1 MGSQNLFG
9 ELAEVVF
16 RVIRRVLAEEG
27 PNLERASELVAESI
41 ALGGLEYVFG
51 TGHSMLVALEVF
63 HRAGELV
70 RVYPMLDLSLLGF
83 PSATRASSLERLPGY
98 AKAIANSIKVVP
110 NSVLVVVSNSGNN
123 AVPVELAYEMRSRC
137 GRA

>member
-1 MGSQNLFG
+1 
-9 ELAEVVF
+9 
-16 RVIRRVLAEEG
+16 
-27 PNLERASELVAESI
+27 
-41 ALGGLEYVFG
+41 
-51 TGHSMLVALEVF
+51 
-63 HRAGELV
+63 
-70 RVYPMLDLSLLGF
+70 MLDLSLLGF

-137 GRA
+137 GQA